1 MPPFPTFIN
10 FPLIVNLS
18 KRDLILCSDIILKVE
33 FFDNFQL
40 LFLQKYCIPSLI
52 NEGKKIAE
60 NMSLTIDQ
68 TKLRKCKVN
77 VKNLTSQLNQYF
89 KKA

>member
-18 KRDLILCSDIILKVE
+18 KRDLILRSDIILKVE

-40 LFLQKYCIPSLI
+40 LFLQKYCTLF
-52 NEGKKIAE
+52 
-60 NMSLTIDQ
+60 
-68 TKLRKCKVN
+68 
-77 VKNLTSQLNQYF
+77 NQRG
-89 KKA
+89 